1 MSDVDKAR
9 TLLEAAERDLRALR
23 GMSDPMVFADE
34 TRVPRSTGR

>member
-9 TLLEAAERDLRALR
+9 TLLDAAERDLHALQ

-34 TRVPRSTGR
+34 IRVPRSTGR